1 MLAVFVATVYIL
13 DISGFL
19 YFQEKAFKQDH
30 NQKGCV
36 KIMKKKIVELLKK
49 KKVAAGL
56 TAVVLAVAVGGTAVI
71 QQNQIPELPSYTDPV
86 METTIE
92 EEETPLASQPKVNT
106 KTSKSTS
113 TKKVTM
119 KTAAK
124 KSYTKALPATSTTSK
139 KTSETS
145 SATVVTQTTVVKKV
159 TEKYTKK
166 SKVKVVTTDATT
178 TVTVTT
184 TAKASTAKTTTS
196 TASSSVK
203 GMIDVGQY
211 APKADSRVLTAY
223 RTLGFTAAVDPSVSY
238 SGYYDTRNRK
248 ITLRKADDT
257 IYHELGHF
265 VAFISGNTD
274 QTSEFKA
281 IFAQEKAL
289 YTAFNKSYV
298 TQNSSEYFAESFKEY
313 TLNPAA
319 LKSARPKTYE
329 AVKNAVDKFTD
340 DRIAKVQKTYSV
352 IWK

>member
-1 MLAVFVATVYIL
+1 
-13 DISGFL
+13 
-19 YFQEKAFKQDH
+19 
-30 NQKGCV
+30 
-36 KIMKKKIVELLKK
+36 MKKKIVELLKK
-49 KKVAAGL
+49 KKVAAGI
-56 TAVVLAVAVGGTAVI
+56 TAVVLAVAVGGTAVV
-71 QQNQIPELPSYTDPV
+71 QKNQIPELPSYTDPV

-119 KTAAK
+119 KTAAT

-184 TAKASTAKTTTS
+184 TAKASASTTKATTS
-196 TASSSVK
+196 TAGSSVK
-203 GMIDVGQY
+203 GTIDVGQY

-223 RTLGFTAAVDPSVSY
+223 RTLGFTAEVDPSVSY

-248 ITLRKADDT
+248 ITLRKLDDT

-274 QTSEFKA
+274 QTAEFKA

-313 TLNPAA
+313 TLNPTA
-319 LKSARPKTYE
+319 LKSSRPKTYE
-329 AVKNAVDKFTD
+329 AVKKAVDKFTD
-340 DRIAKVQKTYSV
+340 ARIATVQKTYSV

>member
-1 MLAVFVATVYIL
+1 
-13 DISGFL
+13 
-19 YFQEKAFKQDH
+19 
-30 NQKGCV
+30 
-36 KIMKKKIVELLKK
+36 MKKRIVELLKK
-49 KKVAAGL
+49 RKVAAGI
-56 TAVVLAVAVGGTAVI
+56 TAVVLAVAVGGTAVV

-119 KTAAK
+119 KKAATK
-124 KSYTKALPATSTTSK
+124 TYTKALPATSTTSK
-139 KTSETS
+139 KTAETS
-145 SATVVTQTTVVKKV
+145 NATVVTQTTVVKNV

-166 SKVKVVTTDATT
+166 SKVKVVTTNATT
-178 TVTVTT
+178 TVTTTT
-184 TAKASTAKTTTS
+184 TAKTDTTTAVS
-196 TASSSVK
+196 TSTSSSVK
-203 GMIDVGQY
+203 GTIDVGQY
-211 APKADSRVLTAY
+211 ASKADSRVLTAY
-223 RTLGFTAAVDPSVSY
+223 RTLGFTAVVDPSVSY

-248 ITLRKADDT
+248 ITLRKLDDT

-265 VAFISGNTD
+265 IAFISGNTD
-274 QTSEFKA
+274 QTAEFKA
-281 IFAQEKAL
+281 IYSQEKAL
-289 YTAFNKSYV
+289 YTAYNKSYV

-340 DRIAKVQKTYSV
+340 DRISKVQKIYSV
-352 IWK
+352 VWK

>member
-1 MLAVFVATVYIL
+1 
-13 DISGFL
+13 
-19 YFQEKAFKQDH
+19 
-30 NQKGCV
+30 
-36 KIMKKKIVELLKK
+36 MKKRIVELLKK
-49 KKVAAGL
+49 RKVAAGI
-56 TAVVLAVAVGGTAVI
+56 TAVVLAVAVGGTAVV

-119 KTAAK
+119 KKAATK
-124 KSYTKALPATSTTSK
+124 TYTKALPATSTTSK
-139 KTSETS
+139 KTAETS
-145 SATVVTQTTVVKKV
+145 NATVVTQTTVVKNV

-166 SKVKVVTTDATT
+166 SKVKVVTTNATT
-178 TVTVTT
+178 TVTTTT
-184 TAKASTAKTTTS
+184 TAKTDTTTAVS
-196 TASSSVK
+196 TSTSSSVK
-203 GMIDVGQY
+203 GTIDVGQY
-211 APKADSRVLTAY
+211 ASKADSRVLTAY
-223 RTLGFTAAVDPSVSY
+223 RTLGFTAVVDPSVSY

-248 ITLRKADDT
+248 ITLRKLDDT
-257 IYHELGHF
+257 IYHESGHF

-274 QTSEFKA
+274 QTAAFKA

-289 YTAFNKSYV
+289 YTAYNKSYV

-319 LKSARPKTYE
+319 LKSARPKTYAAVQE
-329 AVKNAVDKFTD
+329 AVSKFTD

-352 IWK
+352 VWK

>member
-1 MLAVFVATVYIL
+1 
-13 DISGFL
+13 
-19 YFQEKAFKQDH
+19 
-30 NQKGCV
+30 
-36 KIMKKKIVELLKK
+36 MKKRIVELLKK
-49 KKVAAGL
+49 RKVAAGI
-56 TAVVLAVAVGGTAVI
+56 TAVVLAVAVGGTAVV

-119 KTAAK
+119 KTAATK
-124 KSYTKALPATSTTSK
+124 TYTKALPATSTTSK
-139 KTSETS
+139 KTAETS
-145 SATVVTQTTVVKKV
+145 NATVVTQTTVVKNV

-166 SKVKVVTTDATT
+166 SKVKVVTTNATT
-178 TVTVTT
+178 TVTTTT
-184 TAKASTAKTTTS
+184 TAKTGTTTAVS
-196 TASSSVK
+196 TSTSGSVK
-203 GMIDVGQY
+203 GTIDVGQY
-211 APKADSRVLTAY
+211 ASKADSRVLTAY
-223 RTLGFTAAVDPSVSY
+223 RTLGFTAVVDPSVSY

-248 ITLRKADDT
+248 ITLRKLDDT

-274 QTSEFKA
+274 QTAAFKA

-289 YTAFNKSYV
+289 YTAYNKSYV

-319 LKSARPKTYE
+319 LKSARPKTYAAVQE
-329 AVKNAVDKFTD
+329 AVSKFTD

-352 IWK
+352 VWK

>member
-1 MLAVFVATVYIL
+1 
-13 DISGFL
+13 
-19 YFQEKAFKQDH
+19 
-30 NQKGCV
+30 
-36 KIMKKKIVELLKK
+36 MKKKLVEFLKK
-49 KKVAAGL
+49 RKLSAGI
-56 TAVVLAVAVGGTAVI
+56 TAVVLAVAVGGVAVV

-92 EEETPLASQPKVNT
+92 EEETPLASQPQVNT

-119 KTAAK
+119 KKAAT
-124 KSYTKALPATSTTSK
+124 KSYTKKLPATSTTSK

-145 SATVVTQTTVVKKV
+145 SATVVTQTTVVKNV

-166 SKVKVVTTDATT
+166 SKVKVVTTAATT

-184 TAKASTAKTTTS
+184 TAKASAAKSAAVS
-196 TASSSVK
+196 TASSSSSVTGTISVSK
-203 GMIDVGQY
+203 Y
-211 APKADSRVLTAY
+211 ASKADSRVLTAY
-223 RTLGFTAAVDPSVSY
+223 TTLGFTAEVNPSVSY

-248 ITLRKADDT
+248 ITLKKADDT

-274 QTSEFKA
+274 QSSAFKA
-281 IFAQEKAL
+281 VYAQEKAL
-289 YTAFNKSYV
+289 YTAYNKTYV

-319 LKSARPKTYE
+319 LKAARPKTYAAVQE
-329 AVKNAVDKFTD
+329 AVSKFTD
-340 DRIAKVQKTYSV
+340 DRIAKVQKVYSV
-352 IWK
+352 VWK

>member
-1 MLAVFVATVYIL
+1 
-13 DISGFL
+13 
-19 YFQEKAFKQDH
+19 
-30 NQKGCV
+30 
-36 KIMKKKIVELLKK
+36 MKKRIVELLKK
-49 KKVAAGL
+49 RKVAAGI
-56 TAVVLAVAVGGTAVI
+56 TAVVLAVAVGGTAVV

-119 KTAAK
+119 KTAATK
-124 KSYTKALPATSTTSK
+124 TYTKALPATSTTSK
-139 KTSETS
+139 KTAETS
-145 SATVVTQTTVVKKV
+145 NATVVTQTTVVKNV

-166 SKVKVVTTDATT
+166 SKVKVVTTNATT
-178 TVTVTT
+178 TVTTTT
-184 TAKASTAKTTTS
+184 TAKTGTTTAVS
-196 TASSSVK
+196 TSTSSSVK
-203 GMIDVGQY
+203 GTIDVGQY
-211 APKADSRVLTAY
+211 ASKADSRVLTAY
-223 RTLGFTAAVDPSVSY
+223 RTLGFTAVVDPSVSY

-248 ITLRKADDT
+248 ITLRKLDDT

-274 QTSEFKA
+274 QTAAFKA

-289 YTAFNKSYV
+289 YTAYNKSYV

-319 LKSARPKTYE
+319 LKSARPKTYAAVQE
-329 AVKNAVDKFTD
+329 AVSKFTD

-352 IWK
+352 VWK

>member
-1 MLAVFVATVYIL
+1 
-13 DISGFL
+13 
-19 YFQEKAFKQDH
+19 
-30 NQKGCV
+30 
-36 KIMKKKIVELLKK
+36 MKKRIVELLKK
-49 KKVAAGL
+49 RKVAAGI
-56 TAVVLAVAVGGTAVI
+56 TAVVLAVAVGGTAVV

-119 KTAAK
+119 KKTATK
-124 KSYTKALPATSTTSK
+124 TYTKALPATSTTSK
-139 KTSETS
+139 KTAETS
-145 SATVVTQTTVVKKV
+145 NATVVTQTTVVKNV

-166 SKVKVVTTDATT
+166 SKVKVVTTNATT
-178 TVTVTT
+178 TVTTTT
-184 TAKASTAKTTTS
+184 TAKTGTTTAVS
-196 TASSSVK
+196 TSTSSSVK
-203 GMIDVGQY
+203 GTIDVGQY
-211 APKADSRVLTAY
+211 ASKADSRVLTAY
-223 RTLGFTAAVDPSVSY
+223 RTLGFTAVVDPSVSY

-248 ITLRKADDT
+248 ITLRKLDDT

-274 QTSEFKA
+274 QTAAFKA

-289 YTAFNKSYV
+289 YTAYNKSYV

-319 LKSARPKTYE
+319 LKSARPKTYAAVQE
-329 AVKNAVDKFTD
+329 AVSKFTD

-352 IWK
+352 VWK

>member
-1 MLAVFVATVYIL
+1 
-13 DISGFL
+13 
-19 YFQEKAFKQDH
+19 
-30 NQKGCV
+30 
-36 KIMKKKIVELLKK
+36 MKKKLVELLKK
-49 KKVAAGL
+49 RKLSAGL
-56 TAVVLAVAVGGTAVI
+56 TAVVLAVAVGGVAVV

-106 KTSKSTS
+106 KTSKSTT

-119 KTAAK
+119 KKAAA
-124 KSYTKALPATSTTSK
+124 KSYTKALPATSTTTK

-145 SATVVTQTTVVKKV
+145 NATVVTQTTVVKNV

-166 SKVKVVTTDATT
+166 SKVKVVTTAATT

-184 TAKASTAKTTTS
+184 TAKAGTANNATVVS
-196 TASSSVK
+196 TASSNSNSVT
-203 GMIDVGQY
+203 GAISVSQY
-211 APKADSRVLTAY
+211 ASKTDSRVLTAY
-223 RTLGFTAAVDPSVSY
+223 TTLGFTAEVNPSVSY
-238 SGYYDTRNRK
+238 SGYYDTRSRK

-274 QTSEFKA
+274 QSAEFKA
-281 IFAQEKAL
+281 IYAQEKAL
-289 YTAFNKSYV
+289 YTAYNKSYV

-319 LKSARPKTYE
+319 LKAARPKTFAAVQE
-329 AVKNAVDKFTD
+329 AVSKFTD

-352 IWK
+352 VWK

>member
-1 MLAVFVATVYIL
+1 
-13 DISGFL
+13 
-19 YFQEKAFKQDH
+19 
-30 NQKGCV
+30 
-36 KIMKKKIVELLKK
+36 MKKRIVELLKK
-49 KKVAAGL
+49 RKVAAGI
-56 TAVVLAVAVGGTAVI
+56 TAVVLAVAVGGTAVV

-119 KTAAK
+119 KKAATK
-124 KSYTKALPATSTTSK
+124 TYTKALPATSTTSK
-139 KTSETS
+139 KTAETS
-145 SATVVTQTTVVKKV
+145 NATVVTQTTVVKNV

-166 SKVKVVTTDATT
+166 SKVKVVTTNATT
-178 TVTVTT
+178 TVTTTT
-184 TAKASTAKTTTS
+184 TAKTGTTTAVS
-196 TASSSVK
+196 TSTSSSVK
-203 GMIDVGQY
+203 GTIDVGQY
-211 APKADSRVLTAY
+211 ASKADSRVLTAY
-223 RTLGFTAAVDPSVSY
+223 RTLGFTAVVDPSVSY

-248 ITLRKADDT
+248 ITLRKLDDT

-274 QTSEFKA
+274 QTAAFKA
-281 IFAQEKAL
+281 IYSQEKAL
-289 YTAFNKSYV
+289 YTAYNKSYV

-340 DRIAKVQKTYSV
+340 DRISKVQKIYSV
-352 IWK
+352 VWK

>member
-1 MLAVFVATVYIL
+1 
-13 DISGFL
+13 
-19 YFQEKAFKQDH
+19 
-30 NQKGCV
+30 
-36 KIMKKKIVELLKK
+36 MKKRIVELLKK
-49 KKVAAGL
+49 RKVVAGI
-56 TAVVLAVAVGGTAVI
+56 TAVVLAVAVGGTAVV

-119 KTAAK
+119 KKAATK
-124 KSYTKALPATSTTSK
+124 TYTKALPATSTTSK
-139 KTSETS
+139 KTAETS
-145 SATVVTQTTVVKKV
+145 NATVVTQTTVVKNV

-166 SKVKVVTTDATT
+166 SKVKVVTTNATT
-178 TVTVTT
+178 TVTTTT
-184 TAKASTAKTTTS
+184 TAKTDTTTAVS
-196 TASSSVK
+196 TSTSSSVK
-203 GMIDVGQY
+203 GTIDVGQY
-211 APKADSRVLTAY
+211 ASKADSRVLTAY
-223 RTLGFTAAVDPSVSY
+223 RTLGFTAVVDPSVSY

-248 ITLRKADDT
+248 ITLRKLDDT

-274 QTSEFKA
+274 QTAAFKA

-289 YTAFNKSYV
+289 YTAYNKSYV

-319 LKSARPKTYE
+319 LKSARPKTYAAVQE
-329 AVKNAVDKFTD
+329 AVSKFTD

-352 IWK
+352 VWK

>member
-1 MLAVFVATVYIL
+1 
-13 DISGFL
+13 
-19 YFQEKAFKQDH
+19 
-30 NQKGCV
+30 
-36 KIMKKKIVELLKK
+36 MKKRIVELLKK
-49 KKVAAGL
+49 RKVSAGI
-56 TAVVLAVAVGGTAVI
+56 TAVVLAVAVGGTAVV

-119 KTAAK
+119 KKAATK
-124 KSYTKALPATSTTSK
+124 TYTKALPATSTTSK
-139 KTSETS
+139 KTAETS
-145 SATVVTQTTVVKKV
+145 NATVVTQTTVVKNV

-166 SKVKVVTTDATT
+166 SKVKVVTTNATT
-178 TVTVTT
+178 TVTTTT
-184 TAKASTAKTTTS
+184 TAKTNTTTAVS
-196 TASSSVK
+196 TSTSSSVK
-203 GMIDVGQY
+203 GTIDVGQY
-211 APKADSRVLTAY
+211 ASKADSRVLTAY
-223 RTLGFTAAVDPSVSY
+223 RTLGFTAVVDPSVSY

-248 ITLRKADDT
+248 ITLRKLDDT

-274 QTSEFKA
+274 QTAAFKA

-289 YTAFNKSYV
+289 YTAYNKSYV

-319 LKSARPKTYE
+319 LKSARPKTYAAVQE
-329 AVKNAVDKFTD
+329 AVSKFTD

-352 IWK
+352 VWK

>member
-1 MLAVFVATVYIL
+1 
-13 DISGFL
+13 
-19 YFQEKAFKQDH
+19 
-30 NQKGCV
+30 
-36 KIMKKKIVELLKK
+36 MKKRIVELLKK
-49 KKVAAGL
+49 RKVAAGI
-56 TAVVLAVAVGGTAVI
+56 TAVVLAVAVGGTDVV

-86 METTIE
+86 MEITIE

-119 KTAAK
+119 KKAATK
-124 KSYTKALPATSTTSK
+124 TYTKALPATSTTSK
-139 KTSETS
+139 KTAETS
-145 SATVVTQTTVVKKV
+145 NATVVTQTTVVKNV

-166 SKVKVVTTDATT
+166 SKVKVITTNATT
-178 TVTVTT
+178 TVTTTT
-184 TAKASTAKTTTS
+184 TAKTGTTTAVS
-196 TASSSVK
+196 TSTSSSVK
-203 GMIDVGQY
+203 GTNDVGQY
-211 APKADSRVLTAY
+211 ASKADSRVLTAY
-223 RTLGFTAAVDPSVSY
+223 RTLGFTAVVDPSVSY

-248 ITLRKADDT
+248 ITLRKLDDT

-274 QTSEFKA
+274 QTAAFKA

-289 YTAFNKSYV
+289 YTAYNKSYV

-319 LKSARPKTYE
+319 LKSARPKTYAAVQE
-329 AVKNAVDKFTD
+329 AVSKFTD

-352 IWK
+352 VWK

>member
-1 MLAVFVATVYIL
+1 
-13 DISGFL
+13 
-19 YFQEKAFKQDH
+19 
-30 NQKGCV
+30 
-36 KIMKKKIVELLKK
+36 MKKKIVELLKK
-49 KKVAAGL
+49 KKIAAGL
-56 TAVVLAVAVGGTAVI
+56 TAVVLAVAVGGTAIV
-71 QQNQIPELPSYTDPV
+71 QQNQIPDLPSYTDPV
-86 METTIE
+86 METNIE

-119 KTAAK
+119 KKAAT
-124 KSYTKALPATSTTSK
+124 KSYTKALPATSTTAK

-145 SATVVTQTTVVKKV
+145 NATVVTQTTVVKQV

-166 SKVKVVTTDATT
+166 SKVKVVTTAATT
-178 TVTVTT
+178 TVTITT
-184 TAKASTAKTTTS
+184 TAKTSANSGAAVVSSTS
-196 TASSSVK
+196 SSSNSSVK
-203 GMIDVGQY
+203 GSIDVGQY
-211 APKADSRVLTAY
+211 ASKADSRVLTAY
-223 RTLGFTAAVDPSVSY
+223 RTLGFTAEVNPSVSY

-248 ITLRKADDT
+248 ITLRKLDDT

-274 QTSEFKA
+274 QTAEFKA
-281 IFAQEKAL
+281 IYSQEKAL
-289 YTAFNKSYV
+289 YTAYNKSYV

-352 IWK
+352 VWK

>member
-1 MLAVFVATVYIL
+1 
-13 DISGFL
+13 
-19 YFQEKAFKQDH
+19 
-30 NQKGCV
+30 
-36 KIMKKKIVELLKK
+36 MKKRIVELLKK
-49 KKVAAGL
+49 RKVAAGI
-56 TAVVLAVAVGGTAVI
+56 TAVVLAVAVGGTAVV

-119 KTAAK
+119 KKAATK
-124 KSYTKALPATSTTSK
+124 TYTKALPATSTTSK
-139 KTSETS
+139 KTAETS
-145 SATVVTQTTVVKKV
+145 NATVVTQITVVKNV

-166 SKVKVVTTDATT
+166 SKVKVVTTNATT
-178 TVTVTT
+178 TVTTTT
-184 TAKASTAKTTTS
+184 TAKTGTTTAVS
-196 TASSSVK
+196 TSTSSSVK
-203 GMIDVGQY
+203 GTIDVGQY
-211 APKADSRVLTAY
+211 ASKADSRVLTAY
-223 RTLGFTAAVDPSVSY
+223 RTLGFTAVVDPSVSY

-248 ITLRKADDT
+248 ITLRKLDDT
-257 IYHELGHF
+257 VYHELGHF

-274 QTSEFKA
+274 QTAAFKA

-289 YTAFNKSYV
+289 YTAYNKSYV

-319 LKSARPKTYE
+319 LKSARPKTYAAVQE
-329 AVKNAVDKFTD
+329 AVSKFTD

-352 IWK
+352 VWK

>member
-1 MLAVFVATVYIL
+1 
-13 DISGFL
+13 
-19 YFQEKAFKQDH
+19 
-30 NQKGCV
+30 
-36 KIMKKKIVELLKK
+36 MKKRIVELLKK
-49 KKVAAGL
+49 RKVAAGI
-56 TAVVLAVAVGGTAVI
+56 TAVVLAVAVGGTAVV

-119 KTAAK
+119 KKAATK
-124 KSYTKALPATSTTSK
+124 TYTKALPATSTTSK
-139 KTSETS
+139 KTAETS
-145 SATVVTQTTVVKKV
+145 NATVVTQTTVVKNV

-166 SKVKVVTTDATT
+166 SKVKVVTTNATT
-178 TVTVTT
+178 TVTTTT
-184 TAKASTAKTTTS
+184 TAKTDTTTAVS
-196 TASSSVK
+196 TSTSGSVK
-203 GMIDVGQY
+203 GTIDVGQY
-211 APKADSRVLTAY
+211 ASKADSRVLTAY
-223 RTLGFTAAVDPSVSY
+223 RTLGFTAVVDPSVSY

-248 ITLRKADDT
+248 ITLRKLDDT

-274 QTSEFKA
+274 QTAAFKA

-289 YTAFNKSYV
+289 YTAYNKSYV
-298 TQNSSEYFAESFKEY
+298 SQNSSEYFAESFKEY

-319 LKSARPKTYE
+319 LKSARPKTYAAVQE
-329 AVKNAVDKFTD
+329 AVSKFTD

-352 IWK
+352 VWK

>member
-1 MLAVFVATVYIL
+1 
-13 DISGFL
+13 
-19 YFQEKAFKQDH
+19 
-30 NQKGCV
+30 
-36 KIMKKKIVELLKK
+36 MKKRIVELLKK
-49 KKVAAGL
+49 RKVAAGI
-56 TAVVLAVAVGGTAVI
+56 TAVVLAVAVGGTAVV

-119 KTAAK
+119 KKAATK
-124 KSYTKALPATSTTSK
+124 TYTKALPATSTTSK
-139 KTSETS
+139 KTAETS
-145 SATVVTQTTVVKKV
+145 NATVVTQTTVVKNV

-166 SKVKVVTTDATT
+166 SKVKVVTTNATT
-178 TVTVTT
+178 TVTTTT
-184 TAKASTAKTTTS
+184 TAKTDTTTAVS
-196 TASSSVK
+196 TSTSSSVK
-203 GMIDVGQY
+203 GTIDIGQY
-211 APKADSRVLTAY
+211 ASKADSRVLTAY
-223 RTLGFTAAVDPSVSY
+223 RTLGFTAVVDPSVSY

-248 ITLRKADDT
+248 ITLRKLDDT

-274 QTSEFKA
+274 QTAAFKA

-289 YTAFNKSYV
+289 YTAYNKSYV

-319 LKSARPKTYE
+319 LKSARPKTYAAVQE
-329 AVKNAVDKFTD
+329 AVSKFTD

-352 IWK
+352 VWK